1 MSGMPKTPALTAAQV
16 LDSPAGVDV
25 NVAVE
30 IDEAADGLLSGH
42 FIDHDEQDPFARY
55 HRTNV
60 AASIHWN
67 DATKVVMGSRAD
79 VVAGAAVWVTGVV
92 RDDDAIDAEL
102 VALLGGVAVVTD

>member
-1 MSGMPKTPALTAAQV
+1 MSGRPNTPALKAAQV

-30 IDEAADGLLSGH
+30 IGDANANLLTGR

-55 HRTNV
+55 QRTNV
-60 AASIHWN
+60 AVNIHWD

-79 VVAGAAVWVTGVV
+79 VVAGALVWVTGVI
-92 RDDDAIDAEL
+92 RDDDAIDAKL